1 MPDVDYL
8 SLYSAN
14 DHVVLWPDKLNA
26 AEQVLCVCLVHSV
39 CECVCEWALMW
50 VFVFGLACVC
60 WTILKSIKLANSSAC
75 KTWPK
80 ANTCGPRQLTQHTH
94 TVHTHIVHTH
104 THPVTHT
111 HTPVGLC
118 AHLKARLFI
127 EDCDSR
133 WPQQMTRSLAL
144 PLFFS
149 LSPSLSLTLSF
160 SLCPSP
166 SSCAP

>member
-1 MPDVDYL
+1 MAWQIERSWTSVVCVL
-8 SLYSAN
+8 SS
-14 DHVVLWPDKLNA
+14 
-26 AEQVLCVCLVHSV
+26 QCVRV
-39 CECVCEWALMW
+39 CVCEWALMW

-80 ANTCGPRQLTQHTH
+80 ANTCGPRQLTQYTHTVHTH
-94 TVHTHIVHTH
+94 TVHTHTPCH
-104 THPVTHT
+104 THT